1 MKISGNNFFFDYL
14 YQEIKLIFLLKKQEK
29 IKKSK
34 PIFPN
39 KDKIKKIKKKS
50 SLVDTLICHETLKT
64 SFPAHFWAFCTKN
77 PITIILS
84 NNFLQLPA
92 FILL

>member
-1 MKISGNNFFFDYL
+1 MKISDNNFFFDYL

-39 KDKIKKIKKKS
+39 KDKIKKIKKNQ
-50 SLVDTLICHETLKT
+50 VWWI
-64 SFPAHFWAFCTKN
+64 P
-77 PITIILS
+77 
-84 NNFLQLPA
+84 
-92 FILL
+92 